1 MGGMW
6 SGRNDYATTPT
17 VAECKTIGVD
27 WMYREGC
34 LDVGASG
41 SLKWSRGDERTGS
54 MSYKTVSPAEKLDD
68 ATAAE
73 RVVVFSYHFETGE
86 TDDRDE
92 HEYAVPIETTPCNF
106 GGERPWFR
114 CPGVVDGEECNRR
127 VGKLH
132 RPPRGD
138 LYLCRHCYDL
148 GYQSSRESGD
158 DMKKALRRFQ
168 RAQEKLGVGP
178 TTPESGGYDDLYP
191 DRPKGMHRS
200 TYEELMNELD
210 DAREEW
216 HAEFRA
222 ELDAMHAHTQSAL
235 ADLPD

>member
-17 VAECKTIGVD
+17 VEQCKSLDVN
-27 WMYREGC
+27 WMHREGC
-34 LDVGASG
+34 LSPGTSG
-41 SLKWSRGDERTGS
+41 SLKWSEGSS
-54 MSYKTVSPAEKLDD
+54 MSFRTHTDPNTPAD
-68 ATAAE
+68 AE
-73 RVVVFSYHFETGE
+73 IQRSLILSYHFEDRAG
-86 TDDRDE
+86 DRDE
-92 HEYAVPIETTPCNF
+92 HEYAVPIETTACNF

-114 CPGVVDGEECNRR
+114 CPGVVDGVECNRR
-127 VGKLH
+127 VGKLY
-132 RPPRGD
+132 RPPRAD
-138 LYLCRHCYDL
+138 LYLCRHCHDL
-148 GYQSSRESGD
+148 AYQSSRESGD

-216 HAEFRA
+216 RAEFRA
-222 ELDAMHAHTQSAL
+222 ELDAMHSRL
-235 ADLPD
+235 DER